1 LKKQINLVKDIID
14 FVKFYSNNNKYKEK
28 IYNTIIQKSLIF
40 YNFYKKVEIIA
51 NKYNKIFLLILKNRI
66 SIYYYNWITK
76 Q

>member
-1 LKKQINLVKDIID
+1 MKKQINLVKDIID

-66 SIYYYNWITK
+66 SIYYYN
-76 Q
+76 